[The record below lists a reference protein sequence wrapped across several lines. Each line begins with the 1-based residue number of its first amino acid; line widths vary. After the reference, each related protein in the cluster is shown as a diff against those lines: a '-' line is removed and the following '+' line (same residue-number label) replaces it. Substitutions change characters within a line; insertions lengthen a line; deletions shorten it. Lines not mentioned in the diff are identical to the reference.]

1 MSGNPNLSL
10 SLDEIAN
17 KGKRPRDER
26 GGGGGGGFR
35 AAAATHTH
43 TVTYYLLTHT
53 LLRPRRGSTPREATA
68 IVLFERSSGGCSTLT
83 NSTNP
88 GTC

>member
-1 MSGNPNLSL
+1 MGAIAPRSVEEYSRPKSRRAVDLMSGNPNLSL

-35 AAAATHTH
+35 AAAATPWEHTTRSH
-43 TVTYYLLTHT
+43 GCLSVCCSSDRAEAV
-53 LLRPRRGSTPREATA
+53 RP
-68 IVLFERSSGGCSTLT
+68 
-83 NSTNP
+83 
-88 GTC
+88 